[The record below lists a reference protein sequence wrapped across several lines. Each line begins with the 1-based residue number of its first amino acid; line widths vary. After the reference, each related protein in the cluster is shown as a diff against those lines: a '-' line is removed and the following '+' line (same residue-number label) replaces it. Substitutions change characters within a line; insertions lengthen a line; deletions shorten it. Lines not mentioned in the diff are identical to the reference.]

1 MQESWTRR
9 LRAGVATAA
18 ALLCAAGALA
28 EAGSIELR
36 ARAEKRVLLQ
46 AADGTAQE
54 TFVPA
59 AKVLPGDVVA
69 YTIEARNVSR
79 TDADR
84 VVITDPI
91 PGEMQYLDG
100 SAHAAGTELLFS
112 VDGGF
117 RFDAPERLTVA
128 NEDGTRR
135 PAVASDYTHVRWV
148 FATPL
153 APAEQRSV
161 RFLARLE

>member
-1 MQESWTRR
+1 MKRDWIRR
-9 LRAGVATAA
+9 LRAGAATAA
-18 ALLCAAGALA
+18 VLACAASALG

-36 ARAEKRVLLQ
+36 ARAERRVLLQ

-54 TFVPA
+54 TFVPV

-69 YTIEARNVSR
+69 YTIEARNVSP
-79 TDADR
+79 TNADR

-91 PGEMQYLDG
+91 PSEMQYLDG
-100 SAHAAGTELLFS
+100 SADAAGAALLFS

-117 RFDAPERLTVA
+117 RFDVPEKLTVV
-128 NEDGTRR
+128 NEDGTSR

-148 FATPL
+148 FAAPL

-161 RFLARLE
+161 RFLAQLQ

>member
-1 MQESWTRR
+1 MRKHWI
-9 LRAGVATAA
+9 ATAA
-18 ALLCAAGALA
+18 TFAALFCAAGAAA

-36 ARAEKRVLLQ
+36 ARAEKRLFVPQ
-46 AADGTAQE
+46 ADGTAQE
-54 TFVPA
+54 AFVPA
-59 AKVLPGDVVA
+59 AKVVPGDVVA
-69 YTIEARNVSR
+69 YTIEARNVSPEG
-79 TDADR
+79 ADR

-91 PGEMQYLDG
+91 PEAMKYLDG
-100 SAHAAGTELLFS
+100 SASATGVELLFS

-117 RFDAPERLTVA
+117 RFDAPDKLTVA
-128 NEDGTRR
+128 SEDGTRR

-161 RFLARLE
+161 RFLAQLE

>member
-1 MQESWTRR
+1 MQRHVHSF
-9 LRAGVATAA
+9 LRSGAAMAA
-18 ALLCAAGALA
+18 ALLCAAGAFG
-28 EAGSIELR
+28 EAGSIELK

-54 TFVPA
+54 TFVPI

-69 YTIEARNVSR
+69 YTIEARNVSQEK
-79 TDADR
+79 ADR

-91 PGEMQYLDG
+91 PSEMQYVGG
-100 SAHAAGTELLFS
+100 SADASGAELLFS

-117 RFDAPERLTVA
+117 RFDTPEKLTVA
-128 NEDGTRR
+128 NEDGSSR

-148 FATPL
+148 FAAPL

>member
-1 MQESWTRR
+1 MHRR
-9 LRAGVATAA
+9 FLRFGAA
-18 ALLCAAGALA
+18 AVAALSFAAGAFG

-46 AADGTAQE
+46 AADGTSQE

-69 YTIEARNVSR
+69 YTIEARNVSQ
-79 TDADR
+79 DSADR

-91 PGEMQYLDG
+91 PSEMQYLDG
-100 SAHAAGTELLFS
+100 SAVAAGAELLFS

-117 RFDAPERLTVA
+117 RFDVPEKLTVA
-128 NEDGTRR
+128 NEDGSRR

-148 FATPL
+148 FAAPL
-153 APAEQRSV
+153 APAKQRSV